1 MIKHFYA
8 TDHANEIQPVV
19 AFTSRTARNGF
30 VDDGNRRFAKT
41 RAQADEICRKA
52 FDCDAGQAVAQGF
65 I

>member
-1 MIKHFYA
+1 MTKHFYA
-8 TDHANEIQPVV
+8 IDHADSIQTFW
-19 AFTSRTARNGF
+19 AFTSRSARDGF

-52 FDCDAGQAVAQGF
+52 FDCDAGKAVLQGF